1 MSTITGNLVVTGNI
15 SAATMDVS
23 ASAVTNASVHANAA
37 IARSKLEQ
45 NVLEIYPIPLTDFR
59 VWDAFQTNLPGTS
72 ASDDLGLYGGT
83 FGTNTPKIKTY
94 DVKNAGAVTLYARA
108 CVRVP
113 IEYDDAQT
121 IQLRFRAG
129 METTV
134 ASVSATI
141 DCQAYERVIT
151 GGAVGSDLV
160 STSAQSINSL
170 TFANI
175 DFTLD
180 GTDLVGGDWLD
191 VRVVVAV
198 NDSATVTAV
207 IASIASIELLCDVK
221 G

>member
-1 MSTITGNLVVTGNI
+1 MSTITGNLVVTGDI
-15 SAATMDVS
+15 SASSISTNTASITNSSIS
-23 ASAVTNASVHANAA
+23 ASAA
-37 IARSKLEQ
+37 ISRSKLEQ
-45 NVLEIYPIPLTDFR
+45 NTLEVYPIALTDFR
-59 VWDAFQTNLPGTS
+59 VWNAFETNLPGTS
-72 ASDDLGLYGGT
+72 SSDDLGLYGGT
-83 FGTNTPKIKTY
+83 FGSNTPKIKTY

-141 DCQAYERVIT
+141 DCAAYERVIT

-160 STSAQSINSL
+160 STSAISINSL
-170 TFANI
+170 TFANC
-175 DFTLD
+175 DFTID

-191 VRVVVAV
+191 VRIAVAV
-198 NDSATVTAV
+198 NDSATATAV